1 MWPTVSMSPTRG
13 TTPVNEL
20 NRNARCAGLLY
31 LLVILAAPVRL
42 VYIPAKLFVS
52 GDTGATI
59 ANVAAHETLF
69 RFGIFCDLA
78 SGVLMLFLTLA
89 LHRLFA
95 NVDRKLATL
104 MVILGG
110 VLPAALYFFNVL
122 NDAAVL
128 LIARGPD
135 FLSVFDQ
142 PQRDAL
148 ALLFLKL
155 HGQEIGAAMVFWGL
169 WLLPLAWLVL
179 RSGFLPKVFGWGLIL
194 NGLAYL
200 AQSVT
205 WSVLPQFDDI
215 VTSVS
220 MPLQLIEILFM
231 LWLLVLGA
239 RRTLRGRPV
248 PFPATST

>member
-1 MWPTVSMSPTRG
+1 MSPTRG

-239 RRTLRGRPV
+239 RRTLRGRPA

>member
-1 MWPTVSMSPTRG
+1 MSTA
-13 TTPVNEL
+13 
-20 NRNARCAGLLY
+20 NRDARIAGFLY

-42 VYIPAKLFVS
+42 VYVPMTLFVT
-52 GDTGATI
+52 GDAGATV
-59 ANVAAHETLF
+59 ANITAHETLF

-89 LHRLFA
+89 FYRLFE
-95 NVDRKLATL
+95 NVDRRLAAV
-104 MVILGG
+104 MVVLGG
-110 VLPAALYFFNVL
+110 VLPAAIYFFNVL

-128 LIARGPD
+128 LIARGPA
-135 FLSVFDQ
+135 FLSVFDK

-155 HGQEIGAAMVFWGL
+155 HSQEIGAAMVFWGL

-179 RSGFLPKVFGWGLIL
+179 RSGFLPRIFGWGLIL

-205 WSVLPQFDDI
+205 WSMLPQFDGV
-215 VTSVS
+215 VTRIAV
-220 MPLQLIEILFM
+220 PLQFVEILFM
-231 LWLLVLGA
+231 LWLLVFGA
-239 RRTLRGRPV
+239 RRTLRSQPAS
-248 PFPATST
+248 FPATST

>member
-1 MWPTVSMSPTRG
+1 M
-13 TTPVNEL
+13 NEL

-239 RRTLRGRPV
+239 RPTLRGRPV

>member
-239 RRTLRGRPV
+239 RPTLRGRPV

>member
-239 RRTLRGRPV
+239 RRTLRGRPA

>member
-1 MWPTVSMSPTRG
+1 M
-13 TTPVNEL
+13 PVNDL
-20 NRNARCAGLLY
+20 NRNARRAGLLY

-42 VYIPAKLFVS
+42 VYIPAKLFVA
-52 GDTGATI
+52 GDSGATI

-89 LHRLFA
+89 FYRLFEK
-95 NVDRKLATL
+95 VDRKLATL
-104 MVILGG
+104 MVVLGG

-135 FLSVFDQ
+135 FLSVFDR

-148 ALLFLKL
+148 ATLFLKL

-169 WLLPLAWLVL
+169 WLLPLASLVL
-179 RSGFLPKVFGWGLIL
+179 RSGFLPKVFGWGLVL

-205 WSVLPQFDDI
+205 WSVLPQFDDVI
-215 VTSVS
+215 TLIAA
-220 MPLQLIEILFM
+220 PLQSIEILFM
-231 LWLLVLGA
+231 LWLLAFGA
-239 RRTLRGRPV
+239 RRTLRGRPA
-248 PFPATST
+248 PSPATSS

>member
-20 NRNARCAGLLY
+20 NRLARCAGLLY

-239 RRTLRGRPV
+239 RPTLRGRPV

>member
-1 MWPTVSMSPTRG
+1 MSPTRG

-239 RRTLRGRPV
+239 RPTLRGRPV

>member
-13 TTPVNEL
+13 TTPVNES
-20 NRNARCAGLLY
+20 NRNARVAGLLY

-239 RRTLRGRPV
+239 RPTLRGRPV

>member
-1 MWPTVSMSPTRG
+1 MNP
-13 TTPVNEL
+13 L
-20 NRNARCAGLLY
+20 NRRARTAGLLY

-42 VYIPAKLFVS
+42 VYIPATLFVT
-52 GDTGATI
+52 GDAGTTL
-59 ANVAAHETLF
+59 ANIAAHETLF

-89 LHRLFA
+89 LQRLFEGA
-95 NVDRKLATL
+95 DRKLGTL

-110 VLPAALYFFNVL
+110 ILPAALYFFNVL

-135 FLSVFDQ
+135 FLSVFDK
-142 PQRDAL
+142 PQREAL
-148 ALLFLKL
+148 STLFLKL

-169 WLLPLAWLVL
+169 WLLPLARLVL

-200 AQSVT
+200 AQSIT
-205 WSVLPQFDDI
+205 WSVLPQFDDL
-215 VTSVS
+215 VTRIAA
-220 MPLQLIEILFM
+220 PLQFIEILFM
-231 LWLLVLGA
+231 LWLLVFGA
-239 RRTLRGRPV
+239 RRTLRRTSAIV
-248 PFPATST
+248 PAAST

>member
-1 MWPTVSMSPTRG
+1 MTACH
-13 TTPVNEL
+13 
-20 NRNARCAGLLY
+20 RNARIAGLLY

-42 VYIPAKLFVS
+42 VYIPMKLFVA
-52 GDTGATI
+52 GDAGATM
-59 ANVAAHETLF
+59 ANIVAHEGLF

-89 LHRLFA
+89 FCRLFGNA
-95 NVDRKLATL
+95 ERRLAVL
-104 MVILGG
+104 MVVLGG

-135 FLSVFDQ
+135 FLSVFDK

-148 ALLFLKL
+148 AVLFLKL

-169 WLLPLAWLVL
+169 WLLPLAMLIL
-179 RSGFLPKVFGWGLIL
+179 RSPFLPKIFAWGLAL

-205 WSVLPQFDDI
+205 WSVLPQFDDV
-215 VTSVS
+215 VTRIAA
-220 MPLQLIEILFM
+220 PLQFIEILFM
-231 LWLLVLGA
+231 VWLLAFGA
-239 RRTLRGRPV
+239 RRTFRSQPAG
-248 PFPATST
+248 FPATST

>member
-1 MWPTVSMSPTRG
+1 MSPTRG
-13 TTPVNEL
+13 TTPVSKS
-20 NRNARCAGLLY
+20 NRKARVAGLLY

-52 GDTGATI
+52 GDTGATV

-78 SGVLMLFLTLA
+78 SGVLMLFLALA

-104 MVILGG
+104 MVVLGG

-135 FLSVFDQ
+135 FLSVFDK

-200 AQSVT
+200 AQSAT

-231 LWLLVLGA
+231 LWLLVFGA
-239 RRTLRGRPV
+239 RRTLRGRPA

>member
-1 MWPTVSMSPTRG
+1 M
-13 TTPVNEL
+13 NES
-20 NRNARCAGLLY
+20 NRNARVAGVLY

-42 VYIPAKLFVS
+42 VYIPARLFVP

-59 ANVAAHETLF
+59 ANIAAHETLF
-69 RFGIFCDLA
+69 RIGIFCDLA
-78 SGVLMLFLTLA
+78 SGVLMLLLTLA
-89 LHRLFA
+89 LHGLFA

-104 MVILGG
+104 MVVLGG

-122 NDAAVL
+122 NDVAAL

-135 FLSVFDQ
+135 FLSVFDK
-142 PQRDAL
+142 PQRDAM

-194 NGLAYL
+194 NGAAYL
-200 AQSVT
+200 AQSGT
-205 WSVLPQFDDI
+205 WSVLPQFDDA
-215 VTSVS
+215 VTRIAA
-220 MPLQLIEILFM
+220 PLQFIEILFM
-231 LWLLVLGA
+231 LWLLVFGA
-239 RRTLRGRPV
+239 RRTLRGRPA
-248 PFPATST
+248 PSPATST

>member
-1 MWPTVSMSPTRG
+1 MPSLDRH
-13 TTPVNEL
+13 
-20 NRNARCAGLLY
+20 ARIAGLLY

-42 VYIPAKLFVS
+42 VYVPARLFVS

-59 ANVAAHETLF
+59 ANIAAHETLF

-89 LHRLFA
+89 FYRLFED
-95 NVDRKLATL
+95 VDRKLATL

-122 NDAAVL
+122 NDVAVL

-135 FLSVFDQ
+135 FLTVFDK

-205 WSVLPQFDDI
+205 WSVLPRFDDV
-215 VTSVS
+215 VTRVAA
-220 MPLQLIEILFM
+220 PLQFVEIIFM
-231 LWLLVLGA
+231 LWLLAFGA
-239 RRTLRGRPV
+239 RRTFRSRPTR
-248 PFPATST
+248 FPATST

>member
-1 MWPTVSMSPTRG
+1 MPSLDRH
-13 TTPVNEL
+13 
-20 NRNARCAGLLY
+20 ARIAGLLY

-42 VYIPAKLFVS
+42 VYVPARLFVS

-59 ANVAAHETLF
+59 ANIAAHETLF

-89 LHRLFA
+89 FYRLFED
-95 NVDRKLATL
+95 VDRRLATL

-122 NDAAVL
+122 NDVAVL

-135 FLSVFDQ
+135 FLTVFDK

-155 HGQEIGAAMVFWGL
+155 HGQEIGSAMVFWGL
-169 WLLPLAWLVL
+169 WLLPLARLVL

-205 WSVLPQFDDI
+205 WSVLPRFDDV
-215 VTSVS
+215 VTRVAA
-220 MPLQLIEILFM
+220 PLQFVEIIFM
-231 LWLLVLGA
+231 LWLLAFGA
-239 RRTLRGRPV
+239 RRTFRSRPTR
-248 PFPATST
+248 FPATST

>member
-1 MWPTVSMSPTRG
+1 MSPTRG
-13 TTPVNEL
+13 TTPVNES
-20 NRNARCAGLLY
+20 NRNARVAGLLY

>member
-1 MWPTVSMSPTRG
+1 MTAA
-13 TTPVNEL
+13 
-20 NRNARCAGLLY
+20 NRNARIAGLLY

-42 VYIPAKLFVS
+42 VYIPMKLFVA
-52 GDTGATI
+52 GDAGATM
-59 ANVAAHETLF
+59 ANIVAHEGLF
-69 RFGIFCDLA
+69 RFGIFCDLV

-89 LHRLFA
+89 FCRLFGNA
-95 NVDRKLATL
+95 DRKLAVL
-104 MVILGG
+104 MVVLGG

-128 LIARGPD
+128 LIARGPG
-135 FLSVFDQ
+135 FLSVFDK

-169 WLLPLAWLVL
+169 WLLPLALSIL
-179 RSGFLPKVFGWGLIL
+179 RSPFLPKIFAWGLAL

-205 WSVLPQFDDI
+205 WSVLPQYDDV
-215 VTSVS
+215 VTGISA
-220 MPLQLIEILFM
+220 PLQFIEILFM
-231 LWLLVLGA
+231 VWLLAFGA
-239 RRTLRGRPV
+239 RRTLRSQPAA
-248 PFPATST
+248 FPATST

>member
-1 MWPTVSMSPTRG
+1 MPSLDRH
-13 TTPVNEL
+13 
-20 NRNARCAGLLY
+20 ARIAGLLY

-42 VYIPAKLFVS
+42 VYVPARLFVS

-59 ANVAAHETLF
+59 ANIAAHETLF

-89 LHRLFA
+89 FYRLFED
-95 NVDRKLATL
+95 VDRKLATL

-122 NDAAVL
+122 NDVAVL

-135 FLSVFDQ
+135 FLTVFDKAQ
-142 PQRDAL
+142 HDAL

-169 WLLPLAWLVL
+169 WLLPLARLVL

-205 WSVLPQFDDI
+205 WSVLPRFDDV
-215 VTSVS
+215 VTRIAT
-220 MPLQLIEILFM
+220 PLQFVEIIFM
-231 LWLLVLGA
+231 LWLLAFGA
-239 RRTLRGRPV
+239 RRTFRSRPTR
-248 PFPATST
+248 FPATST

>member
-1 MWPTVSMSPTRG
+1 MTASD
-13 TTPVNEL
+13 
-20 NRNARCAGLLY
+20 RNARIAGLLY
-31 LLVILAAPVRL
+31 LLVIMAAPVRL
-42 VYIPAKLFVS
+42 VYIPMTLFAA
-52 GDTGATI
+52 GDAGATI
-59 ANVAAHETLF
+59 ANIAAHETLF

-89 LHRLFA
+89 FYRLFE

-122 NDAAVL
+122 NDVAAL

-135 FLSVFDQ
+135 FLAVFDK
-142 PQRDAL
+142 PRRDAL

-169 WLLPLAWLVL
+169 WLLPLARLVL
-179 RSGFLPKVFGWGLIL
+179 RSGFLPKVFGWGLVL

-205 WSVLPQFDDI
+205 WSVLPQVDDL
-215 VTSVS
+215 VTRIAA
-220 MPLQLIEILFM
+220 PLQFIEILFM
-231 LWLLVLGA
+231 LWLLVFGA
-239 RRTLRGRPV
+239 RRTLRARPAS
-248 PFPATST
+248 FPARSM

>member
-1 MWPTVSMSPTRG
+1 MSPTRG

-155 HGQEIGAAMVFWGL
+155 HGQEIGAGMVFWGL

-239 RRTLRGRPV
+239 RPTLRGRPV